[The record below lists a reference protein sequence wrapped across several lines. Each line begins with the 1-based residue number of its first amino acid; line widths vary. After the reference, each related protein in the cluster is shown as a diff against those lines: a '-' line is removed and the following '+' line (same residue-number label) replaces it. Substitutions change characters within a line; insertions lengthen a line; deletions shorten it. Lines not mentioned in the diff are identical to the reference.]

1 MYKEI
6 DTYDLIDIMNKKRI
20 NLVDIRDS
28 YKFSLGTIKNAK
40 NVPVNFLLTNP
51 DDYLNFD
58 EEYYIFCNYVS
69 TSRKICEILTKK
81 GYRVINILGGYTIY
95 LEDSK

>member
-6 DTYDLIDIMNKKRI
+6 DTYDLISIMNKKEI

-40 NVPVNFLLTNP
+40 NIPVSFLLTNP
-51 DDYLNFD
+51 DDYLNDD
-58 EEYYIFCNYVS
+58 EEYYIFCNVGS

-81 GYRVINILGGYTIY
+81 GYKVINIAGGYTSY